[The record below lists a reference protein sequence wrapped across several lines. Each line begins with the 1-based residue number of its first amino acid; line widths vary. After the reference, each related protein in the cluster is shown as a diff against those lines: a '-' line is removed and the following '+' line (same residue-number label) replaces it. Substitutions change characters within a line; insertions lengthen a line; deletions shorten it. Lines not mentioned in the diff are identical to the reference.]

1 MYKQKL
7 TLGVAPVKRSFLSM
21 EEAKRQKDRFM
32 AVIRNIKP
40 DAVEIVDVDD
50 QCENG
55 IMRDT
60 AKVPG
65 VVEKFR
71 RAGVDA
77 LFIPFCDFGE
87 EQVAAQIAAAFKLP
101 TLVWGARDER
111 PNSDEARGRD
121 TQCGMFAAT
130 KVLRRHGVKYSYIY
144 NCETESDDFKNG
156 YENFLRVAT
165 VLKALKDLRVAKIG
179 ERPVPFMSVMTNEA
193 NLINRFGVT
202 TIPVSP
208 RAGRLN
214 RRISCL
220 WWEIRLFCR
229 VHGGCFRVLY
239 D

>member
-1 MYKQKL
+1 
-7 TLGVAPVKRSFLSM
+7 
-21 EEAKRQKDRFM
+21 M

-55 IMRDT
+55 IMWDT

-111 PNSDEARGRD
+111 PNSDEARRPGYPVRYVCSH
-121 TQCGMFAAT
+121 QGAPPP
-130 KVLRRHGVKYSYIY
+130 R
-144 NCETESDDFKNG
+144 CEVQ
-156 YENFLRVAT
+156 LH
-165 VLKALKDLRVAKIG
+165 L
-179 ERPVPFMSVMTNEA
+179 
-193 NLINRFGVT
+193 
-202 TIPVSP
+202 
-208 RAGRLN
+208 
-214 RRISCL
+214 
-220 WWEIRLFCR
+220 
-229 VHGGCFRVLY
+229 
-239 D
+239 